1 MSQCSELM
9 EKKSKSDWL
18 FITPWK
24 DTRKKEQIASVLC
37 QISMLSL
44 FSLSNMFG
52 CIPAKTLGLKKII
65 NCVALTRI
73 RKDGRRVAG
82 LVNAGMEHS
91 DLKRL
96 SCFMSEQRFMRDG
109 QILEMSEIER
119 SFFCL

>member
-1 MSQCSELM
+1 M

-18 FITPWK
+18 FITLRK
-24 DTRKKEQIASVLC
+24 DTRKKEQITSVLC
-37 QISMLSL
+37 QIYMLSL

-52 CIPAKTLGLKKII
+52 CIPAKTLGLKKIV

-96 SCFMSEQRFMRDG
+96 SYFMSEQRFIKDG
-109 QILEMSEIER
+109 QILEMSAIER